1 MTVTQVSVPHAG
13 VEPKWSTT
21 TMKTQKKTLL
31 DKPNAKVF
39 LAYDENEHVIGVFTN
54 PDAICNQPNAART
67 EKRYVH
73 STAQPDKVFIL

>member
-1 MTVTQVSVPHAG
+1 
-13 VEPKWSTT
+13 
-21 TMKTQKKTLL
+21 MKKLNKQFQ

-54 PDAICNQPNAART
+54 PNAICNQPNAART